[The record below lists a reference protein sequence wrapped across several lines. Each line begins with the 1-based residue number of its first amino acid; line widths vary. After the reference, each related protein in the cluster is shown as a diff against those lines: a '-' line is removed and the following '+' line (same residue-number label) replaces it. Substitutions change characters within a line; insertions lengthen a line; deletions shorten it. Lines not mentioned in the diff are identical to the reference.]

1 MAKPLELK
9 RFCTAAR
16 DAAIVMTYSKAN
28 ISYCNI
34 SNRYNNIYDCV
45 EEIMMHT

>member
-1 MAKPLELK
+1 MTKLLELK
-9 RFCTAAR
+9 RFCMAAR

-28 ISYCNI
+28 ISYRSI
-34 SNRYNNIYDCV
+34 SNRYNSIYDCV